1 MVPEEQEALCLYLN
15 SSILIRAMEEEAV
28 RAFLEE
34 CCSRHRC
41 VVSSVH
47 WLEDWRR
54 ETLEAIEE
62 LLESLSVDRAE
73 VDLDR
78 LDSAVDML
86 LRGRGWSPRRTID
99 LMHVLAA
106 VELGCHGIIAVDR
119 FIARRAREYGLLYV
133 NQYTG
138 CP

>member
-1 MVPEEQEALCLYLN
+1 MQGERGKALCLYLN
-15 SSILIRAMEEEAV
+15 SSILIRAMEEDAARV
-28 RAFLEE
+28 FLGE
-34 CCSRHRC
+34 CCRRHRC

-54 ETLEAIEE
+54 ETMEALED
-62 LLESLSVDRAE
+62 LLEDLGVEAMEAGVRQLRLRAME
-73 VDLDR
+73 LVEE
-78 LDSAVDML
+78 
-86 LRGRGWSPRRTID
+86 RGWSPRRMVD

-133 NQYTG
+133 NHLTG